1 MKIKRT
7 SRVITLVVIVLS
19 LIAITFA
26 AVARHY
32 WIVAQT
38 NYESRRRMSAFS
50 DQLAKGSDRLTNA
63 VRAYAATG
71 DQRYKKEFDEEL
83 KIDRNRDIAVS
94 GLQKLG
100 LTEEEQELIERAKR
114 NSDKLILL
122 ENQAFAAVENLDTPH
137 AIQIVYGP
145 EYITAKA
152 SIMEPIAQ
160 CRQLME
166 HRFTST
172 ATKRADQAR
181 ILDNVA
187 LSVLLV
193 NAITIVSAMIF
204 FYRRKVINPL
214 ANLTQNL
221 ADLIGK
227 KEGAKIGYQQETT
240 EIGEVARSIEK
251 YRINVDE
258 ADRQNWIKRSVA
270 EIADSLQGA
279 EKPEDFGN
287 RLLSTLVPMVGGGYA
302 AFHLFD
308 ESDKHFHFASGYGFG
323 DGHDEG
329 TTFKPGQGIAGQAA
343 VEKKAITLTDIP
355 PNYIEIGS
363 GLGKATP
370 RILTA
375 IPVATEDRVL
385 AVIEVASFSA
395 FTNEQR
401 TLLEESAPMIA
412 LKLDV
417 LQRNVRTLQLLEQV
431 RVSEQRTRLILES
444 TDEGIFGV
452 DTDGRITFVNPAA
465 CELLGYTQN
474 EMIGQPSHQL
484 IHHHHPDGS
493 EYPKENCPMFAA
505 YKKGES
511 KRIDNEFL
519 WKKDDSGLPVEYGAT
534 PVRKGEDL
542 VGAVISFKDIT
553 ERKRAEAQL
562 QHTNFLS
569 DGALDLTKAGYWHV
583 PLDGSGW
590 YKSSERAARIF
601 GDPPTSDH
609 RYTLEHW
616 AKHVREGDEAAAK
629 ITMQNFND
637 AIEGNVP
644 VYDATYAYKRPIDGQ
659 IVWIHA
665 LGRVVKDANGKATDM
680 FGVTQDITDFK
691 LLEMELVAAKIK
703 ADEATQM
710 KSMFLANMS
719 HEIRTPMNAI
729 IGLSYLGLKTQ
740 LNPKQRDY
748 LNKIHNAGTSLLAVI
763 NDILD
768 FSKIEAGKLDIEQ
781 TDFKLDDVITSVT
794 TITGQKAHEKGLEFL
809 AEMPSTVPQYLVGD
823 PLRLGQI
830 LTNLVN
836 NAVKFTE
843 RGEIRMSAELLE
855 RTGEKCKLKFSV
867 RDTGLGMTK
876 EQAAK
881 LFQPFT
887 QADMST
893 TRKHGGT
900 GLGLTICRRL
910 VELMGGQICLESE
923 PGYGSTFSFT
933 VWLGIGE
940 QKGSG
945 KIVPERLQQL
955 NVLVVDDNAAACE
968 IIHESLR
975 SIVHHVDA
983 VASGNAA
990 VASVKQRDSDEP
1002 YDIIFMDW
1010 RMPGLDGLQASR
1022 IIKSDESLAHQPA
1035 IVLVT
1040 AFGREEVREEAEH
1053 LHLDGFLLKPVTK
1066 SMLIDALVNVFSS
1079 PSEEIDAAGAA
1090 EASKEAKRLQGLRV
1104 LLTEDNEINQQIA
1117 VELLES
1123 VGATV
1128 DVANDGSIAVKKLF
1142 AHERPPYDIVLMD
1155 LQMPEMD
1162 GYQATRKI
1170 RSEARFTKLPII
1182 AMTAHA
1188 TTEERERCL
1197 DAGMND
1203 HISKPID
1210 PSLFYET
1217 LSRFYKQ
1224 AESARTV
1231 EIQKPPAKSKELDE
1245 IPNIEGLDTK
1255 DGLTRVGGNQKL
1267 YLKLLRQFVDQ
1278 QASAPQL
1285 IAEALA
1291 SKDFPTAERSAH
1303 TVKGVAGNLGAR
1315 EIQQVAGT
1323 LEKSINSKDATNV
1336 LDDKLHKLE
1345 SVLSSFIGRLKTAL
1359 PKQESPKAVVFKKVD
1374 PEELKSLLQEM
1385 MTNLNNFDPAA
1396 GELFDA
1402 KRDVFQ
1408 AILPQATFET
1418 FEKQISNFAFSDA
1431 MVVLQDVAKQKGV
1444 LL

>member
-7 SRVITLVVIVLS
+7 SRIITLVVIVLS
-19 LIAITFA
+19 LIAIA
-26 AVARHY
+26 LAVVARHY
-32 WIVAQT
+32 WIVSQT
-38 NYESRRRMSAFS
+38 AYEARRKMFGFS
-50 DQLAKGSDRLTNA
+50 DQLAKGSDTLTNA
-63 VRAYAATG
+63 VRAYASTG
-71 DQRYKKEFDEEL
+71 DKRYKKAFDDEL
-83 KIDRNRDIAVS
+83 KIDRNRDIAVA
-94 GLQKLG
+94 GLQKVG
-100 LTEEEQELIERAKR
+100 LTEEEQELIERAKQ
-114 NSDKLILL
+114 NSDKLVVL

-145 EYITAKA
+145 EYVTAKA

-166 HRFTST
+166 RRFTSN
-172 ATKRADQAR
+172 AMEVADRAR
-181 ILDNVA
+181 ILDNLA

-193 NAITIVSAMIF
+193 NAITIVTAMIF
-204 FYRRKVINPL
+204 FYRRKVVNPL
-214 ANLTQNL
+214 ANLTQSL
-221 ADLIGK
+221 TDLVAK

-258 ADRQNWIKRSVA
+258 ADRQNWVKRSVA

-279 EKPEDFGN
+279 EQPQDFGK
-287 RLLSTLVPMVGGGYA
+287 RLLSTLVPLVGGGYG

-308 ESDKHFHFASGYGFG
+308 ETDQSFHFASGYGFR
-323 DGHDEG
+323 DGHNEG
-329 TTFKPGQGIAGQAA
+329 TTFKQGEGIAGQAA
-343 VEKKAITLTDIP
+343 VERKVITLNDIP
-355 PNYIEIGS
+355 PNYIQIGS

-375 IPVATEDRVL
+375 IPIATEDQVL
-385 AVIEVASFSA
+385 AIVEVASFSA

-401 TLLEESAPMIA
+401 TLLEESAPMVA

-417 LQRNVRTLQLLEQV
+417 LQRNLRTLQLLEQV
-431 RVSEQRTRLILES
+431 KVSEQRIRETEKFFRNVLEMAPDGMMVVNENGIIQLANAQCEELFGYTRDELIGKAVEMLVPDNIREHHPELRADFHKS
-444 TDEGIFGV
+444 PRTRSMGA
-452 DTDGRITFVNPAA
+452 GR
-465 CELLGYTQN
+465 ELLARRK
-474 EMIGQPSHQL
+474 
-484 IHHHHPDGS
+484 DGS
-493 EYPKENCPMFAA
+493 LF
-505 YKKGES
+505 
-511 KRIDNEFL
+511 
-519 WKKDDSGLPVEYGAT
+519 PVEIGLS
-534 PVRKGEDL
+534 PVP
-542 VGAVISFKDIT
+542 
-553 ERKRAEAQL
+553 
-562 QHTNFLS
+562 
-569 DGALDLTKAGYWHV
+569 ALDGQ
-583 PLDGSGW
+583 
-590 YKSSERAARIF
+590 AAQVAVSIR
-601 GDPPTSDH
+601 DVTDQKLAETAL
-609 RYTLEHW
+609 RQ
-616 AKHVREGDEAAAK
+616 AKE
-629 ITMQNFND
+629 
-637 AIEGNVP
+637 
-644 VYDATYAYKRPIDGQ
+644 
-659 IVWIHA
+659 
-665 LGRVVKDANGKATDM
+665 
-680 FGVTQDITDFK
+680 
-691 LLEMELVAAKIK
+691 K

-809 AEMPSTVPQYLVGD
+809 AEMPSTVPQFLVGD

-855 RTGEKCKLKFSV
+855 RTGEKCQLKFSV

-900 GLGLTICRRL
+900 GLGLTISRRL
-910 VELMGGQICLESE
+910 VELMGGQIWLESE
-923 PGYGSTFSFT
+923 PGKGSIFSFT
-933 VWLGIGE
+933 VRLGIGE

-955 NVLVVDDNAAACE
+955 NVLVVDDNTAACE
-968 IIHESLR
+968 IIHDALR
-975 SIVHHVDA
+975 SIVNHVDTVESGSNA
-983 VASGNAA
+983 VAA
-990 VASVKQRDSDEP
+990 VKRQDPDQP

-1010 RMPGLDGLQASR
+1010 RMPGMDGLQASR

-1066 SMLIDALVNVFSS
+1066 SMLVDALVNVFSS
-1079 PSEEIDAAGAA
+1079 PSEDIAAAGA
-1090 EASKEAKRLQGLRV
+1090 EASKEARQLQGLRV

-1117 VELLES
+1117 VELLEG
-1123 VGATV
+1123 VGAKV

-1210 PSLFYET
+1210 PSLLYET

-1224 AESARTV
+1224 AESAQTV
-1231 EIQKPPAKSKELDE
+1231 EIQKPPAKGKESDE

-1255 DGLTRVGGNQKL
+1255 DGLTRVAGNQKL

-1278 QASAPQL
+1278 QASVPQL

-1291 SKDFPTAERSAH
+1291 SKDFSTAERYAH

-1315 EIQQVAGT
+1315 EIQQVAAT
-1323 LEKSINSKDATNV
+1323 LEKSINSKAATNV
-1336 LDDKLHKLE
+1336 LDDTLHKLE
-1345 SVLSSFIGRLKTAL
+1345 SVLSGFVGRVNTAL
-1359 PKQESPKAVVFKKVD
+1359 PKQEPPKTVVSKVD

-1396 GELFDA
+1396 GELFEK
-1402 KRDVFQ
+1402 KREVFQ
-1408 AILPQATFET
+1408 AILPQATFGT

-1431 MVVLQDVAKQKGV
+1431 IAVLQDVAKQKGV

>member
-7 SRVITLVVIVLS
+7 SRFITLVVIVLS
-19 LIAITFA
+19 LIAIAFA
-26 AVARHY
+26 AVARQY
-32 WIVAQT
+32 WIISQK
-38 NYESRRRMSAFS
+38 NYEARRRMSAFS

-71 DQRYKKEFDEEL
+71 DKRYKKEFEEEL
-83 KIDRNRDIAVS
+83 NIDRNRDIAVA

-100 LTEEEQELIERAKR
+100 LTEEEQALIERAKR
-114 NSDKLILL
+114 NSDKLVLL

-172 ATKRADQAR
+172 ATNRADQAR

-221 ADLIGK
+221 TDLIGK
-227 KEGAKIGYQQETT
+227 KQGAKIGYQQETT
-240 EIGEVARSIEK
+240 EIGEVARSFEK
-251 YRINVDE
+251 YRINVEE
-258 ADRQNWIKRSVA
+258 ADRLHWVKTNVA

-279 EKPEDFGN
+279 EQPEDFGKH
-287 RLLSTLVPMVGGGYA
+287 LLSTLVPMVGGGVG

-308 ESDKHFHFASGYGFG
+308 ENEKQFYFVSGYGFE
-323 DGHDEG
+323 DNRKEDKS
-329 TTFKPGQGIAGQAA
+329 FKPGQGIAGQAA
-343 VEKKAITLTDIP
+343 VEKKVITLTDIP
-355 PNYIEIGS
+355 PNYIQIGS

-375 IPVATEDRVL
+375 VPIATEDRVL
-385 AVIEVASFSA
+385 AIVEVASFTP

-401 TLLEESAPMIA
+401 TLLEESAPMVA

-417 LQRNVRTLQLLEQV
+417 LQRNLRTLQLLEQV

-505 YKKGES
+505 YKKGEA

-519 WKKDDSGLPVEYGAT
+519 WKKDGSGLPVEYGAT
-534 PVRKGEDL
+534 PVRKGEEL

-590 YKSSERAARIF
+590 YNSSERAALIF
-601 GDPPTSDH
+601 GDPPTPDH

-616 AKHVREGDEAAAK
+616 AKHVREGDEAAAQ

-637 AIEGNVP
+637 AIEGKVP
-644 VYDATYAYKRPIDGQ
+644 VYDATYAYKRPVDDR

-665 LGRVVKDANGKATDM
+665 LGRVVKDANGKPTDM

-729 IGLSYLGLKTQ
+729 IGLSYLALKTS
-740 LNPKQRDY
+740 LNAKQRDY

-809 AEMPSTVPQYLVGD
+809 ADVPSTVPQFLVGD

-843 RGEIRMSAELLE
+843 RGEIRMRAELVE
-855 RTGEKCKLKFSV
+855 RTGEKCQLKFSV

-876 EQAAK
+876 EQAAR

-910 VELMGGQICLESE
+910 VELMGGQIWLESE
-923 PGYGSTFSFT
+923 PGQGSTFSFT
-933 VWLGIGE
+933 VWLGIGD
-940 QKGSG
+940 QKASG
-945 KIVPERLQQL
+945 KIVPERLQNL

-968 IIHESLR
+968 IILDSLR
-975 SIVHHVDA
+975 NIVHQVDTVPSGTAAVDA
-983 VASGNAA
+983 I
-990 VASVKQRDSDEP
+990 KRRDPDQP
-1002 YDIIFMDW
+1002 YDIVFMDW
-1010 RMPGLDGLQASR
+1010 RMPGMDGLQASR
-1022 IIKSDESLAHQPA
+1022 IIKSDETVSHQPA
-1035 IVLVT
+1035 IVMIT
-1040 AFGREEVREEAEH
+1040 AFGREEIREEAEH
-1053 LHLDGFLLKPVTK
+1053 LHLDGFLLKPITK
-1066 SMLIDALVNVFSS
+1066 SMLVDTLVNIFAGTADETSVTGV
-1079 PSEEIDAAGAA
+1079 ETNKDAW
-1090 EASKEAKRLQGLRV
+1090 RLQGVRV
-1104 LLTEDNEINQQIA
+1104 LLAEDNEINQQIA
-1117 VELLES
+1117 AELLEG
-1123 VGATV
+1123 VGAKV
-1128 DVANDGSIAVKKLF
+1128 DVANHGGEAVEKLF
-1142 AHERPPYDIVLMD
+1142 QHDGQPPYDIVLMD

-1162 GYQATRKI
+1162 GYQATTKI
-1170 RSEARFTKLPII
+1170 RSDSRFANLPII

-1188 TTEERERCL
+1188 TTEERQRCL

-1203 HISKPID
+1203 HVSKPID
-1210 PSLFYET
+1210 PSLLYET
-1217 LSRFYKQ
+1217 LSRFYKT
-1224 AESARTV
+1224 AEATPVAVTQQSQIRPPV
-1231 EIQKPPAKSKELDE
+1231 ESE
-1245 IPNIEGLDTK
+1245 IPVVEGLDSK

-1278 QASAPQL
+1278 QATAPQL

-1291 SKDFPTAERSAH
+1291 SKDFSTAERYAH
-1303 TVKGVAGNLGAR
+1303 TMKGVAGNLGAR
-1315 EIQQVAGT
+1315 EIQQVAAS
-1323 LEKSINSKDATNV
+1323 LEKSINSKAATKV
-1336 LDDKLHKLE
+1336 LDDVLHKLE
-1345 SVLSSFIGRLKTAL
+1345 AVLSGFIARLKTAL
-1359 PKQESPKAVVFKKVD
+1359 PKPESPKAAVSKVD
-1374 PEELKSLLQEM
+1374 PEELKNLLQEM

-1408 AILPQATFET
+1408 AILPQAAFEN

-1431 MVVLQDVAKQKGV
+1431 IAVLQVVAKEKGV